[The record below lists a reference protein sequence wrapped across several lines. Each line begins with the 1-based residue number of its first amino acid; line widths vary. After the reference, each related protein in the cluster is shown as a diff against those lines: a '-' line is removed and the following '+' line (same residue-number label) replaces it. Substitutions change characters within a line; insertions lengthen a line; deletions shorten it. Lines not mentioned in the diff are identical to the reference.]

1 MTKSPMTEALDR
13 LTVQQVDRM
22 YTDGKLTA
30 KERMTLIREKAR
42 HTLDG
47 KLAEEGFARAILT
60 QTIQRANEGW
70 EAYKQAI
77 AHELGVVTGKEPL
90 QSPTEELKNAGKGAL
105 GAIGMVFSA
114 INAIGEVSGQQIE
127 NTARNLG
134 ASPGVARVL
143 NHFVNYVA
151 VPFFPVGKAVQVGAK
166 GVQAASRLTKGAQKA
181 SKAASVT
188 KEADAAA
195 GQLLSEGLKAEGSD
209 DAVQATRRLFDIVD
223 QPAASGVTAATKI
236 PLSIR
241 EQFLADAATFKDEMA
256 GLSATQSHEATAKM
270 AERLGLTL
278 DDLKELLPHTA
289 VNEAEMYGYLKA
301 LEPVVQRTR
310 EAAVA
315 VVRGGDEAAVNT
327 FAQQMSEFYSVL
339 PKFRGAEITGG
350 RSVEILKERPPAKAL
365 SNLLLDMEPEAMA
378 AGDFTGAMKTLAED
392 FLALPAEKAQVLAVQ
407 AHSGLWPKLREAYIN
422 LLLPFAFIPS
432 FVGNSIAAGQS
443 ILERAGAG
451 AFSIDPQKGVAM
463 KEAYYLSKGMT
474 LAVGDAIK
482 AFGKEFKQMT
492 TEQIGRLDYQPGA
505 IPGALG
511 RFIRIPT
518 HAVAGMDSA
527 FKTLNMRGS
536 YYAEALRDAEHA
548 GLTGKALGEFIQR
561 RVTYPTQTMRRN
573 AEELATTNTFQNE
586 LGGAAKAFKNV
597 LQYGPGILYFT
608 FMKSPINLIKY
619 GWERTPGLNLLS
631 KELYKDIAGGG
642 VKADEAIGRLT
653 ISSLQAMFIW
663 NLAKEGYLTGS
674 GPVDPNMR
682 AAWLATH
689 EPYSIYTKEG
699 WKPYSN
705 QDPATTLFG
714 VVSDMSQIWDQ
725 LDEGTAEQLGM
736 AASFAIMRN
745 MADKTW
751 WPNLSTLIDA
761 TQNIAH
767 GQSPG
772 QQLKKVALSPLVTVA
787 TGGPI
792 GGRIKNIIDPVRRD
806 ARSFTDMVMARTPYF
821 SKDMPALRDRFGDV
835 QEVPQPV
842 LGSWFGLLSPLWP
855 KKKALTDDRVKLEA
869 DRLKVRMPSFGWSLG
884 GSVRDATD
892 IREMQPGDKV
902 GVGLTIHERDAG
914 LELYRRHLRH
924 KEFGIEAGLL
934 DTPEY
939 QEAPVALK
947 TELFEEFVND
957 AMRSAREELLSVKPD
972 IGKRLLRSE
981 ASSLLPQLQ
990 PEDRGEAASAYQE
1003 SIDLFDGMAQETRDA
1018 MMKYGILTE
1027 EEAQ

>member
-1 MTKSPMTEALDR
+1 MTKSPRTEALDR
-13 LTVQQVDRM
+13 LTVQQIDRM

-30 KERMTLIREKAR
+30 KERMTLIREKGR
-42 HTLDG
+42 HTIEG
-47 KLAEEGFARAILT
+47 KLADEGFAKAILT

-70 EAYKQAI
+70 EEYKKAI
-77 AHELGVVTGKEPL
+77 SHEVGVVTGSESL

-114 INAIGEVSGQQIE
+114 VNAIGEVSGQQIE

-134 ASPGVARVL
+134 ASLGVSRVL

-151 VPFFPVGKAVQVGAK
+151 VPFSPVGKAVQAGAK
-166 GVQAASRLTKGAQKA
+166 GIQAAAKLTKGAQKA

-188 KEADAAA
+188 KDADAAA
-195 GQLLSEGLKAEGSD
+195 GQLLSEGLKAEGAD

-223 QPAASGVTAATKI
+223 QPATSGGAAATAR
-236 PLSIR
+236 PLSIK
-241 EQFLADAATFKDEMA
+241 EQFFADAATFKEEMA

-301 LEPVVQRTR
+301 LEPIVQRTR
-310 EAAVA
+310 EAALA
-315 VVRGGDEAAVNT
+315 VVRGGDEAAVNA
-327 FAQQMSEFYSVL
+327 FAQSMSEFYSIL
-339 PKFRGAEITGG
+339 PKFRSAEITAG
-350 RSVEILKERPPAKAL
+350 RSVEILKEQPPAKAL

-378 AGDFTGAMKTLAED
+378 AGDFMGAMKTLAED
-392 FLALPAEKAQVLAVQ
+392 FLALPAEKAQALAVQ

-451 AFSIDPQKGVAM
+451 AFSLDPQKGVAM

-474 LAVGDAIK
+474 LAIGDAIK
-482 AFGKEFKQMT
+482 AFGKEFKKMTPEQM
-492 TEQIGRLDYQPGA
+492 GRLDYQPGA

-511 RFIRIPT
+511 RFVRIPT

-527 FKTLNMRGS
+527 FKTINTRGS
-536 YYAEALRDAEHA
+536 YYAQALREGEQA
-548 GLTGKALGEFIQR
+548 GLAGSELGKFIER
-561 RVTYPTQTMRRN
+561 RVTYPTQSMMSS
-573 AEELATTNTFQNE
+573 ADELATTNTFQNE

-608 FMKSPINLIKY
+608 FMKSPINLVKY

-631 KELYKDIAGGG
+631 KELYRDIAGGG
-642 VKADEAIGRLT
+642 VKADEAVGRLT

-674 GPVDPNMR
+674 GPVDPKMR

-689 EPYSIYTKEG
+689 EPYSVHTKEG

-705 QDPATTLFG
+705 QDPATTSFG
-714 VVSDMSQIWDQ
+714 IISDMAQISDQ
-725 LDEGTAEQLGM
+725 LDEATGEQLGM
-736 AASFAIMRN
+736 AASFTIMRN

-751 WPNLSTLIDA
+751 WPNLSTMVDA
-761 TQNIAH
+761 VQNIAH

-792 GGRIKNIIDPVRRD
+792 GGRIRSIIDPVRRD
-806 ARSFTDMVMARTPYF
+806 ARSFTDMIMARTPYF
-821 SKDMPALRDRFGDV
+821 SKDMPPLRDAFGDV

-855 KKKALTDDRVKLEA
+855 KKKALTEDRVKLEA
-869 DRLKVRMPSFGWSLG
+869 DRLKVRMPRFGDSLG
-884 GSVRDATD
+884 GSSRDMSD
-892 IREMQPGDKV
+892 IREMQPGDKM
-902 GVGLTIHERDAG
+902 GVGLTVHERDAG
-914 LELYRRHLRH
+914 IELYRRHLRH
-924 KEFGIEAGLL
+924 KEYGIEAGLL
-934 DTPEY
+934 DTKEY
-939 QEAPVALK
+939 QDAPVALK
-947 TELFEEFVND
+947 TELFEGFVND
-957 AMRSAREELLSVKPD
+957 AMRSGREELLAVKPE

-981 ASSLLPQLQ
+981 ATSLLPQLQ

-1018 MMKYGILTE
+1018 MMKYGILNE
-1027 EEAQ
+1027 EEAR